1 MGKKR
6 KIVQFGAGNIGRSL
20 VGQLFS
26 SAGWEVVFVETRV
39 EVVEALNRE
48 RGYVVRVKDKVS
60 EDIRVENVRGIHAGE
75 RDRIA
80 AEIGAADCIATA
92 VGPAALPH
100 IFETLAAGLA
110 RREAPVSIIMCE
122 NLRGGAR
129 IAREGCLRYLPA
141 GFDIDAVAGFV
152 ETSIGKMV
160 PIMPAEVSR
169 RDPLEVW
176 AERYNRIVAD
186 ADAFVGPEIDVPGIE
201 KHRHF
206 EAHVDRK
213 LFIHNLGHATCAY
226 HGFLAGRTSI
236 WEAMAVGEIERATRA
251 AMWESGNMLIARY
264 PHVFDEDN
272 QREHIED
279 LLDRFRNR
287 ALGDTVYRVGR
298 DLKRKLGPNDRFVPA
313 MRLDLQTGVEPVET
327 VRGLAAGFLFK
338 AADETGAMFPGDA
351 EFHEF
356 LETAGFEA
364 ALAKVCGITGESDPG
379 LFALINSAFIELRG
393 DDNPHTRG

>member
-1 MGKKR
+1 MAKKR

-26 SAGWEVVFVETRV
+26 SAGWEVVFVETRG

-48 RGYVVRVKDKVS
+48 RAYVVRVKDKVS
-60 EDIRVENVRGIHAGE
+60 EDIRVENVRGVHAGE
-75 RDRIA
+75 RERIA
-80 AEIGAADCIATA
+80 AEIADADCIGTA
-92 VGPAALPH
+92 VGPTALPH

-110 RREAPVSIIMCE
+110 RRKTPVSIIMCE

-141 GFDIDAVAGFV
+141 GFDVDAVAGFV

-186 ADAFVGPEIDVPGIE
+186 ADAFVGPEIDVPGVE
-201 KHRHF
+201 KHHHF

-226 HGFLAGRTSI
+226 HGSLAVRTFI
-236 WEAMAVGEIERATRA
+236 WEAMEVGEIERATRA

-264 PHVFDEDN
+264 PQVFDEGN

-279 LLDRFRNR
+279 LLGRFRNR

-313 MRLDLQTGVEPVET
+313 MRLDLQTGIEPIET
-327 VRGLAAGFLFK
+327 VLGFAAGFLFK
-338 AADETGAMFPGDA
+338 ATDEKGEMFPGDA
-351 EFHEF
+351 EFHEL
-356 LETAGFEA
+356 LESAGFDAVLHE
-364 ALAKVCGITGESDPG
+364 VCGITKEDDPE
-379 LFALINSAFIELRG
+379 LFALISKAYVGLR
-393 DDNPHTRG
+393 RE